1 VNSTTAVSG
10 RHGDKTSFSRTSA
23 SATETGVPLCAPRIR
38 IERKLFPHIS
48 DQPSFS
54 TTSSVATSDSRD
66 FSDPPL
72 TDQIQQATAS
82 SERTFFSAR
91 ASATASIT
99 DNQTPVQLTP
109 KDVPSPLTPFLPNVP
124 PNSPHFDGNH
134 VDSAAFSV
142 TLPRCKKDAQKF
154 FAGSDQTGA
163 FGCYGPTMTID
174 RKCKTH
180 PRPIPPVP
188 PVRRLPSW
196 VLVCIVLFV
205 LTVIYNALMSFV
217 Q

>member
-1 VNSTTAVSG
+1 MSAVSN
-10 RHGDKTSFSRTSA
+10 HHDDKTGYSPGPA
-23 SATETGVPLCAPRIR
+23 SATGTGVALCAPRVR

-54 TTSSVATSDSRD
+54 TTSSVATSDSHD
-66 FSDPPL
+66 FSDPPFA
-72 TDQIQQATAS
+72 DHIQQAPASSERMSFSARVSATAS
-82 SERTFFSAR
+82 S
-91 ASATASIT
+91 T
-99 DNQTPVQLTP
+99 DDQTPVQLTP
-109 KDVPSPLTPFLPNVP
+109 KDAPSPLTPFLPNVP
-124 PNSPHFDGNH
+124 PNSPRFDGNH
-134 VDSAAFSV
+134 ADSAAFSV

-154 FAGSDQTGA
+154 FASGDRTGA

-196 VLVCIVLFV
+196 VLIFIGAVK
-205 LTVIYNALMSFV
+205 LTR
-217 Q
+217 